1 MVVGT
6 VADPDRVAVSDRR
19 NALSRTQIGGAR
31 TMHRE
36 HRHGLQLCDPTVVH
50 FPNRRLYLGE
60 GQKE

>member
-1 MVVGT
+1 
-6 VADPDRVAVSDRR
+6 
-19 NALSRTQIGGAR
+19 
-31 TMHRE
+31 MHRE